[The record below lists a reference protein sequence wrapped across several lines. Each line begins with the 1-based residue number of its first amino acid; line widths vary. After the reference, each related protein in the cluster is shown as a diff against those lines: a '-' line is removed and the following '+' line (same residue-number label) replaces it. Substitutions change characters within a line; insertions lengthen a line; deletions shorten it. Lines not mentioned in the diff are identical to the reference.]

1 LFFGIWG
8 CGNKCTKEPKEKGKS
23 NQEEGRESKNEC
35 GRGFEGGEGFVLYGE
50 KSCGMILWSFSLGGH
65 PSGMDKL

>member
-1 LFFGIWG
+1 LVSGDAET
-8 CGNKCTKEPKEKGKS
+8 NAPKSPKKMEKVIK
-23 NQEEGRESKNEC
+23 K
-35 GRGFEGGEGFVLYGE
+35 RGFEGGEGFVLYGE